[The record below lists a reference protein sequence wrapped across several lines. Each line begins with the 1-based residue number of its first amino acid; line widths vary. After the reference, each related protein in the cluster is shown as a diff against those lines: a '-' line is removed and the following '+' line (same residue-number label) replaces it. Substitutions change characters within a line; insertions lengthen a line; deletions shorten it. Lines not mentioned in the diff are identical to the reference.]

1 MMMMMSI
8 ESVRNSLRA
17 SRDNYRKLSVLDAT
31 LTSGYLGNQTY
42 DNDKATNEQAYTY
55 SQTKLGSI
63 IKQKKQAY
71 DLMSTALEELK
82 KTGTIN
88 VKTLQQT
95 QTLEGK
101 NNSGVIKNDDS
112 AETVTKTNA
121 ELLTELGV
129 KDLVDATD
137 ISAEQ
142 KKQLAGAYLTELE
155 KIKNTVQDD
164 SAIPT
169 FDKNAATPEETAAK
183 SLTGYAKLKEIY
195 IAAVKKAEADG
206 TIKLTDGAVDKA
218 IYTDATPNKRFDP
231 AYETTAGKG
240 VAVSAENAT
249 KLAKLKEVKD
259 KLDSTREQFKKA
271 GIENIDE
278 LLDDK
283 DFKPSQEAAE
293 KLRKLNEDT
302 EASKKFQS
310 AFGGGSNNKDATW
323 KPLAKTIYET
333 LETQKKNNGGQV
345 TTGITLENFN
355 DKILNNGTII
365 STATEVYSAKGN
377 GELPTVDSILNKDT
391 SIVIDEN
398 GDAIKNVDK
407 NGNETTNERKDIQ
420 LEMAGAAEANR
431 ENALKNIKP
440 IAISTQRDQSPIDVG
455 NVKVN
460 GIPVQVTFEPGEEQV
475 NRNSA
480 NSKELLISTFRGQPA
495 VISKKDGKFYAR
507 FYDTQKAGNGYVLT
521 TAIAEVDPKLVF
533 KNKEFTQPKKE
544 LDYNMILPDKNKRRV
559 VDYYVRAFN
568 QQTNKDGTKGFY
580 TDDDKVLYVARN
592 FADTIDRLP
601 AIRAAQYHARKL
613 ADPVAFKDKTTTTTA
628 KTDSSQPISLA
639 DEPQAITVP
648 TVTAV
653 TRSNS

>member
-8 ESVRNSLRA
+8 ESVRTNLKTSLG
-17 SRDNYRKLSVLDAT
+17 NYRKLSVLDAV
-31 LTSGYLGNQTY
+31 LESKRDGYQTY
-42 DNDKATNEQAYTY
+42 DVDKSSNADAYSY
-55 SQTKLGSI
+55 SKTKLNAI
-63 IKQKKQAY
+63 IEQKKQAY
-71 DLMSTALEELK
+71 NLMSNALEELQ
-82 KTGTIN
+82 KTGSISTA
-88 VKTLQQT
+88 KLQET
-95 QTLEGK
+95 QKLDGK
-101 NNSGVIKNDDS
+101 DRNGGNDDGT
-112 AETVTKTNA
+112 ETVTKTNA
-121 ELLTELGV
+121 QLLTDLGV
-129 KDLVDATD
+129 KDLVEATD
-137 ISAEQ
+137 ISVEQ

-155 KIKNTVQDD
+155 KIKNTVKDD
-164 SAIPT
+164 SAKPT
-169 FDKNAATPEETAAK
+169 FEKDTATPEATAAK
-183 SLTGYAKLKEIY
+183 SLTGYAKLKETY
-195 IAAVKKAEADG
+195 VAAVKKAEADG
-206 TIKLTDGAVDKA
+206 TIKLTDGAIDKA

-231 AYETTAGKG
+231 AYEATAGKG

-271 GIENIDE
+271 GIDDIDA
-278 LLDDK
+278 LLSDK
-283 DFKPSQEAAE
+283 DFKPSDEVSD
-293 KLRKLNEDT
+293 KLRKLNQDT

-310 AFGGGSNNKDATW
+310 AFGGGSNNKDAAW

-377 GELPTVDSILNKDT
+377 GELPTVDSILNKNT
-391 SIVIDEN
+391 SVVMDQT
-398 GDAIKNVDK
+398 GKPMKNDDGTK
-407 NGNETTNERKDIQ
+407 QRKDIQ
-420 LEMAGAAEANR
+420 LETAGAAEANR

-440 IAISTQRDQSPIDVG
+440 IAISTQRDQSPIDLG
-455 NVKVN
+455 TVKVN

-475 NRNSA
+475 NKNSP
-480 NSKELLISTFRGQPA
+480 NSTDFLMSTFRGQPA

-559 VDYYVRAFN
+559 VDYYVRAFD
-568 QQTNKDGTKGFY
+568 KDGITN
-580 TDDDKVLYVARN
+580 DDKVLYVARN

-601 AIRAAQYHARKL
+601 AIQAAQYHARKL

-639 DEPQAITVP
+639 DEPQAISVP
-648 TVTAV
+648 TITAV
-653 TRSNS
+653 TRN